1 MLQYSHR
8 FGAVPGIGALAKAIN
23 RGATASEIQVLFA
36 GQHPEL
42 QWIQAQT
49 NQDQAFESLL
59 CYLNQGYG
67 CYLSLVQQPPTLD
80 AVPAAWD
87 DWADRVLSAHAT
99 FQLLAAL
106 RTGEFGVDALNSRC
120 RTVLTS
126 HGLIQESKTDT
137 TNAHESHEWYAG
149 RPIMITSNDYNLQL
163 MNGDIGITLPYPN
176 PASPSGSSL
185 RVAFRDTA
193 DAGHIRWI
201 LPTRLQ
207 QLETVFAMT
216 VHKSQGSEFAHT
228 AMVLPTHDS
237 PILTRELIYTGV
249 TRASKQFTLICSKT
263 SVLEKSVQ
271 TRVFRAGGLAL

>member
-1 MLQYSHR
+1 
-8 FGAVPGIGALAKAIN
+8 
-23 RGATASEIQVLFA
+23 
-36 GQHPEL
+36 
-42 QWIQAQT
+42 
-49 NQDQAFESLL
+49 
-59 CYLNQGYG
+59 
-67 CYLSLVQQPPTLD
+67 
-80 AVPAAWD
+80 
-87 DWADRVLSAHAT
+87 
-99 FQLLAAL
+99 
-106 RTGEFGVDALNSRC
+106 
-120 RTVLTS
+120 
-126 HGLIQESKTDT
+126 
-137 TNAHESHEWYAG
+137 
-149 RPIMITSNDYNLQL
+149 
-163 MNGDIGITLPYPN
+163 NGDIGITLPYPN
-176 PASPSGSSL
+176 PASPTGLSL

-271 TRVFRAGGLAL
+271 TRVFRAGGLEL